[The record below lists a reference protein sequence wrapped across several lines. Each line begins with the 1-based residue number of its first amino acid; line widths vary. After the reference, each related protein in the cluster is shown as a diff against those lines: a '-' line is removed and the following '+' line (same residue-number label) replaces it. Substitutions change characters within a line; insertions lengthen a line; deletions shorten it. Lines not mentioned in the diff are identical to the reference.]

1 MKTTIELPDSIFR
14 KAKALAAE
22 EGKSLKEFFTEA
34 VADKLGRRATG
45 KPGAKPWEA
54 AFGTLKSLHR
64 ENLRIDC
71 LIAAEFQQIDEDE
84 WR

>member
-1 MKTTIELPDSIFR
+1 MKTTIELPDSLFR

-22 EGKSLKEFFTEA
+22 EGKSLKDLFTEA
-34 VADKLGRRATG
+34 VADRLGRHAAG

-64 ENLRIDC
+64 ENLRIDRV
-71 LIAAEFQQIDEDE
+71 IAAEFEQVDEDE